1 MKNWGEYMKKI
12 VVICLF
18 LISCCFLTGCFGS
31 KTNDVISSLKKAVE
45 KAKAYHVVGE
55 LEIVNNEESYL
66 YDVEVAYK
74 DDDYFRVSLKN
85 KTNNHEQIIL
95 KNETG
100 VYVLTPSLNKSFKFQ
115 SEWPY
120 NNSQSYLLQALVTD
134 MDNDENKTVD
144 ISEDST
150 IVTTTVNYSNNK
162 NLVSQ
167 KIYFDK
173 KGDLKKV
180 EVLNKDGNV
189 KIKMT
194 YKDID
199 YKASYDSDYFNLDA
213 NMNVTST
220 TEQTLSEIEDII
232 YPMYMPENTYLTSE
246 DVISLEDGERV
257 ILTFSGESPFMIVQ
271 ETVSIDDTLTSVP
284 VYGEIEW
291 TGDTLGVMT
300 DNTINWISNGVEYY
314 VVSDAL
320 ESSELLEIVNSI
332 SAMPVGK

>member
-1 MKNWGEYMKKI
+1 MKKYFNF
-12 VVICLF
+12 CLF
-18 LISCCFLTGCFGS
+18 FLVVFVSTGCFGS
-31 KTNDVISSLKKAVE
+31 KTTDVVSSFKKSVD
-45 KAKAYHVVGE
+45 KAKAYYVLGE
-55 LEIVNNEESYL
+55 LEIVNNEETYS

-120 NNSQSYLLQALVTD
+120 NNSQSYLLQTLVKD
-134 MDNDENKTVD
+134 IDNDSNKSVEVNENNTVV
-144 ISEDST
+144 ITS
-150 IVTTTVNYSNNK
+150 VNYSNNK
-162 NLVSQ
+162 NLTKQ

-173 KGDLKKV
+173 KGNLQKV
-180 EVLNKDGNV
+180 EVLNKDGNI

-194 YKDID
+194 FRDID
-199 YKASYDSDYFNLDA
+199 YKATYDSNYFNLDA
-213 NMNVTST
+213 NMNVSSST
-220 TEQTLSEIEDII
+220 KQTLSEIEDII

-246 DVISLEDGERV
+246 DVVSLDNGERV
-257 ILTFSGESPFMIVQ
+257 ILTFSGDNPFMIIQ
-271 ETVSIDDTLTSVP
+271 ETVNIDETLTSVP

-300 DNTINWISNGVEYY
+300 DNTINWISNGIEYY
-314 VVSDAL
+314 AVSDVI

-332 SAMPVGK
+332 SVMPVGK